1 MCDNRGIDL
10 SDAYIIHANYDDI
23 LNEIGK
29 LQNVDK
35 NLLDKL
41 TSFVISLREIT
52 LKLEPALRR
61 ESHEDE
67 RQLWQEYKQLQQE
80 KLLVLDL
87 SHEYDYLE
95 DSVQVLNPNLNV
107 LIKDAIEELSE
118 HIAVRVETHRAHID
132 ILEIQNARRL
142 SMDALVVSAV
152 IAYLAVWEYFVRE
165 FIVTIEFPSGLS
177 PGLNYMLIVLTLLP
191 VFAAILWAL
200 LNRRTRL

>member
-1 MCDNRGIDL
+1 M
-10 SDAYIIHANYDDI
+10 SDAYIIHADYDDI

-95 DSVQVLNPNLNV
+95 DSVHLNPNLNA

>member
-1 MCDNRGIDL
+1 M